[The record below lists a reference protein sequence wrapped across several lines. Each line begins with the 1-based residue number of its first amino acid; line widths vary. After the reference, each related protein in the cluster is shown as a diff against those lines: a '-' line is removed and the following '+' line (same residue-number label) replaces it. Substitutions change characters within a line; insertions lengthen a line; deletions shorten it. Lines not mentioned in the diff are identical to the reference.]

1 MLLILLFS
9 FLTLGLLTILIYQKK
24 ERYRILGEIGKVYND
39 RREILLND
47 LEEVE
52 LQPKKPKTR
61 YSEKTSDSS
70 GSKKI
75 GLGILRTITKN
86 RRNEE

>member
-1 MLLILLFS
+1 MLLILVFS
-9 FLTLGLLTILIYQKK
+9 FLTLGLLTILIYHKK
-24 ERYRILGEIGKVYND
+24 EKYRILNELGKVYND
-39 RREILLND
+39 RREVMYND
-47 LEEVE
+47 LEENE
-52 LQPKKPKTR
+52 IQPKKPKTR

-86 RRNEE
+86 RRGEE

>member
-9 FLTLGLLTILIYQKK
+9 FLTLGLLTILIYHKK

-39 RREILLND
+39 TREIIYND
-47 LEEVE
+47 LEETE
-52 LQPKKPKTR
+52 IRPKKSKTR

-75 GLGILRTITKN
+75 GLGILRTITKK
-86 RRNEE
+86 REE